1 MTIHRIKRSPTQRP
15 TSRISRLLAAA
26 VLAAV
31 CGETSAQDQFA
42 PLGPGLPASND
53 NGLSTVLGDI
63 DGDGDLDLVVGT
75 KGYLIGAQ
83 NRLYLNNG
91 NGGFVDVTASHLPS
105 TLDRS
110 SALALGDVD
119 GDGDLDLVVGNGDYG
134 AGSQNRLYLNNG
146 NGVFTDVTASHMPIA
161 IDSTDSV
168 ALGDVDGD
176 GDQDLVVGNWGQNR
190 LYLNSGGT
198 FSDATATNLPI
209 DTDYTDSVALGDV
222 DGDGDLDLVLAASFD
237 YYYTYGQNRLYLNDG
252 SGSFSDVTA
261 SHMPVDSDYTTTVA
275 LGDVDSDGDL
285 DLVCGNSYDHQDRL
299 YLNDGA
305 GGYTD
310 VSATAMPALG
320 FPTSSLALG
329 DVDGDGDLDIMTA
342 TEAFQTPICN
352 WDRLLINDGSGGF
365 TWTARLPPIHRCSTA
380 VALGDVDGDGDLD
393 AVWGIWGSGAELY
406 LNLQRQLHAP
416 IAPQIGQ
423 PYSLDAYMR
432 YGTSN
437 VANFSV
443 TYLSTAPSSIA
454 SMFGTIGLDLAQAVP
469 FPTLIVPQPSGVGSV
484 GFTVPNAPSLVGQAI
499 YSQAMLIA
507 YPHDLRLSNVV
518 RDVIQ

>member
-222 DGDGDLDLVLAASFD
+222 DG
-237 YYYTYGQNRLYLNDG
+237 
-252 SGSFSDVTA
+252 
-261 SHMPVDSDYTTTVA
+261 
-275 LGDVDSDGDL
+275 DGDL

>member
-222 DGDGDLDLVLAASFD
+222 DGDGDLDLV
-237 YYYTYGQNRLYLNDG
+237 
-252 SGSFSDVTA
+252 
-261 SHMPVDSDYTTTVA
+261 
-275 LGDVDSDGDL
+275 
-285 DLVCGNSYDHQDRL
+285 CGNSYDHQDRL

-416 IAPQIGQ
+416 IAPQVGQ